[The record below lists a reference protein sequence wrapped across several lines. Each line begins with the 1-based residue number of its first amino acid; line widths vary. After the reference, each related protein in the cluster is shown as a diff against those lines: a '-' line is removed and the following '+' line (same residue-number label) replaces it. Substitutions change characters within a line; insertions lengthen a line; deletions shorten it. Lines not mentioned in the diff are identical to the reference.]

1 MLTQPVFISRCSL
14 TVCRRL
20 ISGRNI
26 KTLLS
31 ARPEL
36 SNAFLIGRFGMD
48 IVRQKLVFSGFAVQP
63 CHNERTAIPAGGR
76 YFCLLIAWDPSADM
90 QTPHNRLLRYT
101 NSFKTQ

>member
-48 IVRQKLVFSGFAVQP
+48 IVRQNLSFPVSRCSPVIMKEPRYPQAAVIFV
-63 CHNERTAIPAGGR
+63 C
-76 YFCLLIAWDPSADM
+76 
-90 QTPHNRLLRYT
+90 
-101 NSFKTQ
+101 